1 MRMRRPRLARA
12 GSLAAAVFCLAALCS
27 PTRVLSLF
35 EVCDTFGD
43 DGCQDEGSVCKTIFK
58 PGGVMAK
65 VCVCDESS
73 GYWHGGGDLGCVEIP
88 GFCIEDSDC
97 ESEVYGDNYYNPV
110 CDHKI
115 DRCTCEHLGWEPGTY
130 VHNGVYGD
138 NYYNPV
144 CDHKIDRCTCE
155 HLGWE
160 PGTYVLNGEGICGWP
175 TFGECETDEDCN
187 EGAICSGI
195 EVPSLEPGWEPGNL
209 DPIPF
214 MCICAEGY
222 IYDSAGGGTCIQ
234 KETLG
239 NVCSTDADCIIPNGW
254 SENQVCKL
262 TYESSP
268 PSWSKKCVCASGYWH
283 GGGDLGCV
291 EIPGFCIEDSDCNEG
306 NEDHYYS
313 QVCDHKIDRC
323 TCEHLGWEPGTYV
336 HNGEGLCAWPTFGE
350 CETDEDCSANEGT
363 VCEGVD
369 VPTLESG
376 NWEPWDL
383 TFVCVCAEGYIHDFA
398 GGGTCIQK
406 ETLGNV
412 CSTDADCII
421 PNGWSEN
428 QVCQLTYESSPPSW
442 SKKCV
447 CDNGYEA
454 VEGKCKAIP
463 GYCEE
468 GGDCRHPERT
478 WWSSFNPFDKQ
489 CVNTRCVC
497 TNSYVEDE
505 STYGCTPPGPADSCD
520 SSSDC
525 NAENNEVCASFLD
538 VGYVEDESTYG
549 CTPPG
554 PADSCDSSSDCNAEN
569 NEVCA
574 SFLDVGENSW
584 EQIFNRICVC
594 AKGYTFD
601 VSSGD
606 CLPSDSLGK
615 PCSFGDC
622 GTNEV
627 CKVNIEGE
635 LYAETCQCDAANDWE
650 DNGDGVCVWNSEFC
664 TTNQQCAFQNNNPT
678 SENKVCDV
686 ENQICVCPPG
696 SKLDIYGTGC
706 DLISLGN
713 VCSEDKDCSTD
724 NGFGENQVCKLM
736 YESSPPSWSKKCVCD
751 TGYEAVE
758 SICEEI
764 PDFCVK
770 DYDCRNPEKNT
781 WSSADPFNKKCVANR
796 CVCSIP
802 YVEDESTYTC
812 TYPGP
817 ANSCDS
823 SSDCNAENNEGCF
836 LFNNEGQMC
845 ICAIG
850 YTFDPSSGDCLPSDT
865 LGKPC
870 PVFGD
875 CGTNEICKVTIEGGL
890 YAETCECD
898 AANGWMDDGDGVCVW
913 NWNFCTTNQQC
924 ANQIVDSINPASVD
938 KVCDMDKRECVCPPG
953 SNLDIYETGCDPI
966 PGYCS
971 EDADCSVPCEVPGS
985 PGIGCSADNGKICD
999 IEKNVCTLPGTI
1011 DLPDWGEGPTPVQ
1024 PNQESEPAPGLL
1036 TFPTLPSNPGP
1047 GLATSGFSFERRGRK
1062 EDSREE
1068 DRRQDDE
1075 DRDQDRDEDRDEDDD
1090 EEDFRLAT
1098 LTLGR

>member
-12 GSLAAAVFCLAALCS
+12 GSLAAAVFCLATLCG

-130 VHNGVYGD
+130 V
-138 NYYNPV
+138 
-144 CDHKIDRCTCE
+144 
-155 HLGWE
+155 
-160 PGTYVLNGEGICGWP
+160 LNGEGICGWP
-175 TFGECETDEDCN
+175 TLGECETDEDCN

-195 EVPSLEPGWEPGNL
+195 EGPSLEPGWEPGNL
-209 DPIPF
+209 DPLPF

-254 SENQVCKL
+254 
-262 TYESSP
+262 
-268 PSWSKKCVCASGYWH
+268 G
-283 GGGDLGCV
+283 
-291 EIPGFCIEDSDCNEG
+291 
-306 NEDHYYS
+306 
-313 QVCDHKIDRC
+313 
-323 TCEHLGWEPGTYV
+323 
-336 HNGEGLCAWPTFGE
+336 
-350 CETDEDCSANEGT
+350 
-363 VCEGVD
+363 
-369 VPTLESG
+369 
-376 NWEPWDL
+376 
-383 TFVCVCAEGYIHDFA
+383 
-398 GGGTCIQK
+398 
-406 ETLGNV
+406 
-412 CSTDADCII
+412 
-421 PNGWSEN
+421 EN
-428 QVCQLTYESSPPSW
+428 QVCQLIYESSPPSW

-454 VEGKCKAIP
+454 VEGMCKAIP
-463 GYCEE
+463 GYCDSDQ
-468 GGDCRHPERT
+468 DCRITHWASQE
-478 WWSSFNPFDKQ
+478 PFDKK

-497 TNSYVEDE
+497 TNSFVEDE
-505 STYGCTPPGPADSCD
+505 STNGCTYPGPANSCD

-538 VGYVEDESTYG
+538 V
-549 CTPPG
+549 P
-554 PADSCDSSSDCNAEN
+554 EN
-569 NEVCA
+569 Y
-574 SFLDVGENSW
+574 W
-584 EQIFNRICVC
+584 EQVFNRICVC

-615 PCSFGDC
+615 PCPFGDC

-627 CKVNIEGE
+627 CKVTIEGE

-770 DYDCRNPEKNT
+770 DQDCRNPEKNT

-875 CGTNEICKVTIEGGL
+875 CGKNEICKVTIEGGL
-890 YAETCECD
+890 YAETCQCD

-913 NWNFCTTNQQC
+913 NWNFCTTDQQC

-938 KVCDMDKRECVCPPG
+938 KVCDKDKRECVCPPG

-971 EDADCSVPCEVPGS
+971 KDADCSVPCEVPGS
-985 PGIGCSADNGKICD
+985 GIGCSADNGKICD

-1036 TFPTLPSNPGP
+1036 TFPTLPSTNPGP
-1047 GLATSGFSFERRGRK
+1047 GLTTSGFSFERRGRK

-1075 DRDQDRDEDRDEDDD
+1075 DRDQDRDEDRDEDDEDDD

>member
-130 VHNGVYGD
+130 VHNG
-138 NYYNPV
+138 
-144 CDHKIDRCTCE
+144 
-155 HLGWE
+155 
-160 PGTYVLNGEGICGWP
+160 EGLCAWP

-268 PSWSKKCVCASGYWH
+268 PSWSKKCVC
-283 GGGDLGCV
+283 
-291 EIPGFCIEDSDCNEG
+291 
-306 NEDHYYS
+306 
-313 QVCDHKIDRC
+313 
-323 TCEHLGWEPGTYV
+323 
-336 HNGEGLCAWPTFGE
+336 
-350 CETDEDCSANEGT
+350 
-363 VCEGVD
+363 
-369 VPTLESG
+369 
-376 NWEPWDL
+376 
-383 TFVCVCAEGYIHDFA
+383 
-398 GGGTCIQK
+398 
-406 ETLGNV
+406 
-412 CSTDADCII
+412 
-421 PNGWSEN
+421 
-428 QVCQLTYESSPPSW
+428 
-442 SKKCV
+442 
-447 CDNGYEA
+447 DNGYEA

-497 TNSYVEDE
+497 TNS
-505 STYGCTPPGPADSCD
+505 
-520 SSSDC
+520 
-525 NAENNEVCASFLD
+525 
-538 VGYVEDESTYG
+538 
-549 CTPPG
+549 
-554 PADSCDSSSDCNAEN
+554 
-569 NEVCA
+569 
-574 SFLDVGENSW
+574 
-584 EQIFNRICVC
+584 
-594 AKGYTFD
+594 
-601 VSSGD
+601 
-606 CLPSDSLGK
+606 
-615 PCSFGDC
+615 
-622 GTNEV
+622 
-627 CKVNIEGE
+627 
-635 LYAETCQCDAANDWE
+635 
-650 DNGDGVCVWNSEFC
+650 
-664 TTNQQCAFQNNNPT
+664 
-678 SENKVCDV
+678 
-686 ENQICVCPPG
+686 
-696 SKLDIYGTGC
+696 
-706 DLISLGN
+706 
-713 VCSEDKDCSTD
+713 
-724 NGFGENQVCKLM
+724 
-736 YESSPPSWSKKCVCD
+736 
-751 TGYEAVE
+751 
-758 SICEEI
+758 
-764 PDFCVK
+764 
-770 DYDCRNPEKNT
+770 
-781 WSSADPFNKKCVANR
+781 
-796 CVCSIP
+796 

-875 CGTNEICKVTIEGGL
+875 CGKNEICKVTIEGGL

-898 AANGWMDDGDGVCVW
+898 AANGWMDDGEGVCVW

-938 KVCDMDKRECVCPPG
+938 KVCDKDKRECVCPPG

-971 EDADCSVPCEVPGS
+971 KDADCSVPCEVPGS

-1036 TFPTLPSNPGP
+1036 TFPTLPSTPGP

-1075 DRDQDRDEDRDEDDD
+1075 DRDQDRDEDRDEDDEDDD